1 MINRREFIV
10 VMCVLFAGSFG
21 AAAAGDSATND
32 AEQVSR
38 LQSELVDA
46 YIHHDISALQ
56 RILADDYVFTN
67 DRGEVETK
75 EKVLANFKTGGDRTI
90 SSYVIHDPKVRVY
103 GDAAI
108 MTYRYTSKEQ
118 YKGRDEGGTFRITRV
133 FIRMGNGWQMVAGHE
148 TRIVKP
154 ASNSSL
160 E

>member
-1 MINRREFIV
+1 MRNRLPFITTLFL
-10 VMCVLFAGSFG
+10 LFAGPFR
-21 AAAAGDSATND
+21 AVAAGDSTTSD

-67 DRGEVETK
+67 DRGQVETK
-75 EKVLANFKTGGDRTI
+75 EKVLANFKTGGNRTI

-108 MTYRYTSKEQ
+108 MTYSYTSKEQ
-118 YKGRDEGGTFRITRV
+118 YKGREDGGTFRITRV

-154 ASNSSL
+154 ASN
-160 E
+160 

>member
-1 MINRREFIV
+1 MISRLPFITTLGL
-10 VMCVLFAGSFG
+10 LFAGLFSVV
-21 AAAAGDSATND
+21 AAADPTTND

-38 LQSELVDA
+38 LQSELVAA
-46 YIHHDISALQ
+46 YIHHDISTLE

-108 MTYRYTSKEQ
+108 MTYSYTSKEQ
-118 YKGRDEGGTFRITRV
+118 YKGREEGGTFRITRV
-133 FIRMGNGWQMVAGHE
+133 FIRLRNGWQMVAGHE
-148 TRIVKP
+148 TRIV
-154 ASNSSL
+154 NSANN
-160 E
+160 